1 MLIFHVL
8 CCVAWNVS
16 TIWAKSHTS
25 IIHTSCIMKSFQD
38 KPHRPSFVLLR
49 LKRLQLGF
57 VPAPCSVVCCVCLRQ
72 DTHTHTFQTHS
83 CTQTHRFLCRCV
95 AVHVWRLEF
104 GGRNGSVG
112 RHHRNQTRLLAMHL
126 EMNANEKES
135 YSGAMLLIHL
145 PSFRSSFSLRKKIH
159 LYVIKRTNYRI
170 IWKEARGKK
179 NPTFILH

>member
-72 DTHTHTFQTHS
+72 DTHAHISNTLMHTDS
-83 CTQTHRFLCRCV
+83 
-95 AVHVWRLEF
+95 
-104 GGRNGSVG
+104 
-112 RHHRNQTRLLAMHL
+112 
-126 EMNANEKES
+126 
-135 YSGAMLLIHL
+135 
-145 PSFRSSFSLRKKIH
+145 PFSLPLRRSPRLTSWIRGS
-159 LYVIKRTNYRI
+159 KRQRWTASS
-170 IWKEARGKK
+170 KP
-179 NPTFILH
+179 NPTTCDAFRNEREWKRKLFWGDVADPPSVLQILLLPAEENTFIRH